1 MSLTRDALQ
10 THLDPVDA
18 AGGKHWW
25 LVDQAVAM
33 LGRGRQLANKYAS
46 NTRSIWMVATA

>member
-10 THLDPVDA
+10 THLDAVHA

-33 LGRGRQLANKYAS
+33 LERCRQLANKHESQRYTFYMDA
-46 NTRSIWMVATA
+46 V

>member
-1 MSLTRDALQ
+1 MALTRDALQ
-10 THLDPVDA
+10 THLDPVHV

-33 LGRGRQLANKYAS
+33 LKRGRRLANKQDSQRHTFYMDA
-46 NTRSIWMVATA
+46 V

>member
-1 MSLTRDALQ
+1 MALTRDALQ
-10 THLDPVDA
+10 THLDPVHA

-33 LGRGRQLANKYAS
+33 LERGRQLANKHDSQRHTCYMDA
-46 NTRSIWMVATA
+46 V

>member
-1 MSLTRDALQ
+1 MSLTRDAQQ
-10 THLDPVDA
+10 THLNPVDA

-33 LGRGRQLANKYAS
+33 LGRGRQLANKHDGQQHSFY
-46 NTRSIWMVATA
+46 MVATA